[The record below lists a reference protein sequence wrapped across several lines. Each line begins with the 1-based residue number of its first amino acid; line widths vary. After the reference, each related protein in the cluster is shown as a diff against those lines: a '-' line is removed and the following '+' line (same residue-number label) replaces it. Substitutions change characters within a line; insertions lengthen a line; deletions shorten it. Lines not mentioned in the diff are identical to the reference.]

1 MKKRFTLFL
10 VFILVASLL
19 FGCGAENGAMK
30 DTASAMPME
39 NMGTAD
45 LSGSTGT
52 GALPQPENQKLVRK
66 LRLEAE
72 TEDLDTLLT
81 VIDEKIAALSGYV
94 EAREVYNGSQYSGR
108 RYRSATMTV
117 RIPVADMDSFVSH
130 VKESSNIVSSNE
142 TVDNITLTYVAT
154 QSRITALETEQTR
167 LLELLAQA
175 QNMEDLLTI
184 EARLTDVRT
193 ELEEYTSQIRLYD
206 NMVDYATI
214 TLNIDEVREYSVPEE
229 EPETVWDRIGT
240 GFVKSLKGL
249 GNFFVELFVFIIV
262 ASPYLL
268 LIAVLAF
275 VAILFCRRKKAKKS
289 TCKKEEK

>member
-1 MKKRFTLFL
+1 MKKHFALVITL
-10 VFILVASLL
+10 ILVAALL
-19 FGCGAENGAMK
+19 FGCGAESGAMK
-30 DTASAMPME
+30 DMA
-39 NMGTAD
+39 
-45 LSGSTGT
+45 
-52 GALPQPENQKLVRK
+52 GALPEENMDGTHLSGNTNTGSLPQSDNQKLVRK
-66 LRLEAE
+66 VRMEAE
-72 TEDLDTLLT
+72 TEELDSLLSA
-81 VIDEKIAALSGYV
+81 IDQKIADLSGYV

-117 RIPVADMDSFVSH
+117 RIPVDRMDSFVTH
-130 VKESSNIVSSNE
+130 VKENSNIVSSNE

-175 QNMEDLLTI
+175 ENMEDLLTI
-184 EARLTDVRT
+184 EKRLTEVRT

-214 TLNIDEVREYSVPEE
+214 TLNINEVREYSVPEE
-229 EPETVWDRIGT
+229 EPKTVWERIGT

-249 GNFFVELFVFIIV
+249 GNFFVELFVFVIV

-268 LIAVLAF
+268 LIGGIAF
-275 VAILFCRRKKAKKS
+275 GMIFLCRRKKAKKQ
-289 TCKKEEK
+289 KEEETK

>member
-1 MKKRFTLFL
+1 MKKRFTLL
-10 VFILVASLL
+10 IVFVLVASLL

-30 DTASAMPME
+30 DTENALPME
-39 NMGTAD
+39 NMGSAD
-45 LSGSTGT
+45 IAGSTGS
-52 GALPQPENQKLVRK
+52 GALPQAENQKLVRK

-72 TEDLDTLLT
+72 TEDLDALLAA
-81 VIDEKIAALSGYV
+81 IDEKITALSGYV
-94 EAREVYNGSQYSGR
+94 EARDVYNGSQYSGR

-154 QSRITALETEQTR
+154 QSRITALETEQAR

-229 EPETVWDRIGT
+229 EPETVWERIGT
-240 GFVKSLKGL
+240 GFVKSLKGV

-268 LIAVLAF
+268 LIGVIAF
-275 VAILFCRRKKAKKS
+275 IIVFFCRKKKAKK
-289 TCKKEEK
+289 TDIPKEEK

>member
-1 MKKRFTLFL
+1 MKKRFTLL
-10 VFILVASLL
+10 IVFVLVASLL

-30 DTASAMPME
+30 APEDGMSMESMNSADI
-39 NMGTAD
+39 A
-45 LSGSTGT
+45 GSTGS
-52 GALPQPENQKLVRK
+52 GALPQAESQKLVRK

-72 TEDLDTLLT
+72 TEDLDALLAA
-81 VIDEKIAALSGYV
+81 IDEKITALSGYV
-94 EAREVYNGSQYSGR
+94 EARDVYNGSQYSGR

-154 QSRITALETEQTR
+154 QSRITALETEQAR

-229 EPETVWDRIGT
+229 EPETVWERIGT
-240 GFVKSLKGL
+240 GFVKSLKGV

-268 LIAVLAF
+268 LIGVIAF
-275 VAILFCRRKKAKKS
+275 IIVFFCRKKKAKK
-289 TCKKEEK
+289 TDIPKEEK

>member
-1 MKKRFTLFL
+1 MKKRFTLL
-10 VFILVASLL
+10 IVFVLVASLL

-30 DTASAMPME
+30 APEDGMSMESMNSADI
-39 NMGTAD
+39 A
-45 LSGSTGT
+45 GSTGS
-52 GALPQPENQKLVRK
+52 GALPQAESQKLVRK

-72 TEDLDTLLT
+72 TEDLDTLLAA
-81 VIDEKIAALSGYV
+81 IDEKITALSGYV
-94 EAREVYNGSQYSGR
+94 EARDVYNGSQYSGR

-154 QSRITALETEQTR
+154 QSRITALETEQAR

-229 EPETVWDRIGT
+229 EPETVWERIGT
-240 GFVKSLKGL
+240 GFVKSLKGV

-268 LIAVLAF
+268 LIGVIAF
-275 VAILFCRRKKAKKS
+275 IIVFFCRKKKAKK
-289 TCKKEEK
+289 TDIPKEEK